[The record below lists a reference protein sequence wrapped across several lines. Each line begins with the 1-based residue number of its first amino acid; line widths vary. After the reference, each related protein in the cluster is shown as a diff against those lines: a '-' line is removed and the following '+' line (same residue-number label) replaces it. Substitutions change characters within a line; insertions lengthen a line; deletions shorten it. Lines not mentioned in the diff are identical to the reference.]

1 MDPVTVLGLI
11 ATIGD
16 IVTIIYDYGSAV
28 KGAGNDIA
36 SLSKELFAL
45 RGVLEHIKAQERAVT
60 KSSSGDSTGASAQ
73 LFGSKEFK
81 SMLRY
86 TNDILQELL
95 CTLEIPKGKFK
106 KAVHK
111 LSWPFTKEDVDAQVA
126 SLERVKTWFIL
137 AMMTDS
143 LSVTQK
149 IFTEVSQIAKAIKE
163 EHKDRHQSKNDAAKQ
178 EVLRWLAPVNPEALH
193 HKACKARQPG
203 TGQWFLEG
211 PLVSW
216 QNAPTGRKPLLWLKG
231 KSGAGKTTL
240 IAYAIEN
247 VISKKG
253 NDPSA
258 GIAYFY
264 CAFDNAD
271 SQQPAS
277 VLGALAAQ
285 LAAKNPAMLEEFRL
299 LYEREKSLD
308 SSKKPEMAELEAVT
322 VKHLAAF
329 SSVFLFIDALNESA
343 HCDTLIHLLLRLL
356 KSTKNLHVLVSSIVV
371 AETTPAAHYPDMTEV
386 DMKFDAVKED
396 IKVFT
401 EARLK
406 EDTML
411 AGLSDKLK
419 ADIRRVIIDRASGSF
434 RFARMQIDHLSSQRT
449 GRLIREALQQMPVD
463 LNSTYVSML
472 KRISPADRVMA
483 RRALLWLSFSSRPL
497 YLSEL
502 CEAVVL
508 EKDDT
513 SLDNDSRLQQPHLV
527 LDICKGLADY
537 NVETRQV
544 TLAHSSI
551 KTFLTSEAIRTSPAS
566 FYTLNPQWE
575 NQTIMRKCLR
585 YLLFT
590 DFRNGESRADP
601 QTGVYWHEFP
611 LLSYATVYWLRHV
624 SREKIEAR
632 DWELISRFFDTRKL
646 PNGGNYACWLRHLL
660 QNPDPKTVE
669 RTEPLY
675 YAASYGSLPLV
686 KKLVETDSTLNIN
699 ATGGRYGDTPLH
711 IAMYRKHYDVAKF
724 LQQAGADPRPPVLL
738 SLLQKNKGGE
748 TA

>member
-178 EVLRWLAPVNPEALH
+178 EVLRCAH
-193 HKACKARQPG
+193 
-203 TGQWFLEG
+203 
-211 PLVSW
+211 
-216 QNAPTGRKPLLWLKG
+216 
-231 KSGAGKTTL
+231 
-240 IAYAIEN
+240 AIEN

-513 SLDNDSRLQQPHLV
+513 SLDRDSRLQQPHLV

-601 QTGVYWHEFP
+601 QTGVYWHELP

-738 SLLQKNKGGE
+738 SLLQKNKGGK